1 MRTLK
6 DLFKTLL
13 PFLLAAA
20 IIVFML
26 TSLGNLS
33 GGSKDEERQHLEDA
47 LRRAALSC
55 YASQGY
61 YPPDLDY
68 ITSRYGIQ
76 IDNDNY
82 AVFYEVFAENIMPQI
97 DVVIKNHE

>member
-1 MRTLK
+1 MKVFK
-6 DLFKTLL
+6 DILKTLL
-13 PFLLAAA
+13 PFMLAAA
-20 IIVFML
+20 MLLITL
-26 TSLGNLS
+26 TSVGNLS
-33 GGSKDEERQHLEDA
+33 GSSRSEERQHLEDA

-76 IDNDNY
+76 IDRDNF
-82 AVFYEVFAENIMPQI
+82 AVFYEVFAENIMPLI
-97 DVVIKNHE
+97 DVVVKHE